1 MLIVSL
7 LQVLSYLLD
16 IFLYGILIAQI
27 YQYYSAFPNDRI
39 WQKCLVYTS
48 FTLCTFQS
56 VLYIRDIYIKLGQ
69 GFGNINVLSKLSL
82 GMKFMPLSTGAVSGA
97 VQIFYAYQISVVSQ
111 SKYLA
116 GIVTALS
123 LFQIVVS
130 FYQSIRLIII
140 VSKTSVLVRKSYLV
154 STIWLVASATCDIV
168 IAIIMTFYLLRAD
181 ARYKKSRAPLRKLT
195 RLIIETGIAFS
206 ATWGTVAT
214 ALFCSSADSFA
225 QIFIRTLGKIYLSTL
240 LVILN
245 SRVDILGGREQDQ
258 LEVHSLSAIAPT
270 S

>member
-1 MLIVSL
+1 
-7 LQVLSYLLD
+7 VLSYLLD

-97 VQIFYAYQISVVSQ
+97 VHIFYAYQISVVSQ

-154 STIWLVASATCDIV
+154 DTIWLVASATCDIV
-168 IAIIMTFYLLRAD
+168 IAIILTFYLLRAD
-181 ARYKKSRAPLRKLT
+181 ARYKKTRAPLRKLT
-195 RLIIETGIAFS
+195 RLIIETGTASGQSYLLSSAFNVYMRLS

-214 ALFCSSADSFA
+214 A
-225 QIFIRTLGKIYLSTL
+225 TLGKIYLGTL